1 MTRISSSK
9 SLSRRSVLTAAG
21 CAVGAGAAALL
32 TITEAGAQAKVA
44 QASVAYQDSPKGD
57 QQCDN
62 CIFFQPPNACKTV
75 AGDIAPKGWCKIWAK
90 KPS

>member
-1 MTRISSSK
+1 MTQISPSK
-9 SLSRRSVLTAAG
+9 SLSRRSILRAAG
-21 CAVGAGAAALL
+21 CVVCASATALL
-32 TITEAGAQAKVA
+32 TASEASAQAKVA
-44 QASVAYQDSPKGD
+44 QTAVAYQDSPKGD

-75 AGDIAPKGWCKIWAK
+75 AGAIAQKGWCKIWAK

>member
-1 MTRISSSK
+1 MTQISPSK
-9 SLSRRSVLTAAG
+9 SLSRRSILAAAG
-21 CAVGAGAAALL
+21 CMVGASAAATL
-32 TITEAGAQAKVA
+32 TVTEAGAQAKVA
-44 QASVAYQDSPKGD
+44 QTSVAYQASPKGD

-75 AGDIAPKGWCKIWAK
+75 AGDIAPQGWCKIWAK